1 MSEGPKPDAD
11 VHVVAQAAGGVVAA
25 EAAARLADEAVA
37 LGRQDAALSEA
48 LKSVDQV
55 RQFVGTPENILGNPA
70 TKHGEIAEQVE
81 VGIRNARDL
90 LAQRTATATFDGIGR
105 TDPTDYIVDG
115 EHIQSKFINGARQT
129 LDHVLGHMDKY
140 PGYGA
145 DGSGY
150 HIPKDHYETI
160 ERVLRGEPVDG
171 LSARAVRSLQAK
183 AAAIEEATGRPFH
196 EVVRPGV
203 SEYAD
208 VQQGRIHDTLDRH
221 DADLKAEN
229 ESRRANIHEE
239 HGPSLA
245 GGAAAAAKGAA
256 VGAGVRIAVAVYQ
269 KRKDGKRM
277 FHGDYTAEDWK
288 DLGVEGLKGGV
299 QGGIAA
305 GALYALTNYADMA
318 APFAGAVVSSSLAV
332 GQLAVRYKRGEI
344 EFDEFV
350 ALGQVA
356 CLEGAVVGL
365 ASALGQAVIPIPAV
379 GALVGAVA
387 GRWLVSLA
395 RDHLAEQESELRA
408 RLDAE
413 FNDFCSRLDAEYQRF
428 VQSMLLEYDR
438 LGRLA
443 DAAFDLSRNVALRLD
458 LSVELARGYGVSET
472 EILHNVDEIDAFMLS

>member
-1 MSEGPKPDAD
+1 MRDGPRPDAE

-25 EAAARLADEAVA
+25 EAAARLADEVVA

-48 LKSVDQV
+48 LKSVDRV
-55 RQFVGTPENILGNPA
+55 RNFVGTPENILGNPS

-90 LAQRTATATFDGIGR
+90 LAQRSPTATFDGVGR
-105 TDPTDYIVDG
+105 TDPTDYIIDG
-115 EHIQSKFINGARQT
+115 EHIQSKFINGTRQT

-160 ERVLRGEPVDG
+160 GKVLRGEPVDG
-171 LSARAVRSLQAK
+171 LSARAVRTLQAK
-183 AAAIEEATGRPFH
+183 AAAIEEASGRPFH

-203 SEYAD
+203 SEYAE

-221 DADLKAEN
+221 DADLGAKH
-229 ESRRANIHEE
+229 ESRRTDIHEE

-277 FHGDYTAEDWK
+277 FRGDYTAEDWQ
-288 DLGVEGLKGGV
+288 DLGVEGLKGGA

-305 GALYALTNYADMA
+305 SALYGLTNYANMA

-332 GQLAVRYKRGEI
+332 GQLAVRYKSGEI
-344 EFDEFV
+344 QFDEFV

-395 RDHLAEQESELRA
+395 RDHLAEENAALRT
-408 RLDAE
+408 RLENE
-413 FNDFCSRLDAEYQRF
+413 FDEFCSRLDKELQRF
-428 VQSMLLEYDR
+428 VKTMLSEYDR

-443 DAAFDLSRNVALRLD
+443 DAAFDLDRNVALRLG
-458 LSVELARGYGVSET
+458 LSVELARGYGVSEMD
-472 EILHNVDEIDAFMLS
+472 ILHNVDEIDAFMLS